1 MKTNVEQLKQ
11 NINSNKLFITKKL
24 AERKQALDDARRLRD
39 EIKGLRKAN
48 KHLKQQIKTAEKL
61 DVVDQALKD
70 LK

>member
-24 AERKQALDDARRLRD
+24 AERKQALDDAKRLRD
-39 EIKGLRKAN
+39 EIKALRKAN
-48 KHLKQQIKTAEKL
+48 RHLKQQIKTAEKL
-61 DVVDQALKD
+61 DVVNQALKD

>member
-24 AERKQALDDARRLRD
+24 AERKQALDDAKRLRD
-39 EIKGLRKAN
+39 EIKALRKAN

>member
-11 NINSNKLFITKKL
+11 TINSNKLFITKKL
-24 AERKQALDDARRLRD
+24 AERKQAIDDAKRLRD
-39 EIKGLRKAN
+39 EIRALRKAN

>member
-24 AERKQALDDARRLRD
+24 AERKQALDDAKRLRD
-39 EIKGLRKAN
+39 EIKALRKAN

-61 DVVDQALKD
+61 DIVDQALKD

>member
-24 AERKQALDDARRLRD
+24 AERKQAIDDAKRLRD
-39 EIKGLRKAN
+39 EIKALRKAN

>member
-24 AERKQALDDARRLRD
+24 AERKQALDDAKRLRD
-39 EIKGLRKAN
+39 EIRALRKAN

>member
-11 NINSNKLFITKKL
+11 NINSNKLFITKKI
-24 AERKQALDDARRLRD
+24 AERKQAIDDAKRLRD
-39 EIKGLRKAN
+39 EIRALRKAN